1 MGWQEFMRMERETL
15 GEPLAGET
23 AEQLDRI
30 GEENRT
36 RARQGLVALVGA
48 LGGTYHRHIDAL
60 GRADFEDGLAA
71 RWLEEGWLKQR
82 TQRRRK
88 ARALLPYP
96 SI

>member
-1 MGWQEFMRMERETL
+1 MGWQEFMRMERGTL

-30 GEENRT
+30 GEEDRT

-48 LGGTYHRHIDAL
+48 HGGTYHRHIGAL
-60 GRADFEDGLAA
+60 GRADFEDRLAA

-82 TQRRRK
+82 T
-88 ARALLPYP
+88 
-96 SI
+96 